1 MSSRRTSASPTL
13 GGGARSWTVLP
24 GLLRELAQFSHL
36 ILSFAQR
43 DIRARYKQTMFGV
56 AWAIVQPFSLMLV
69 FTLVFSKVAK
79 LPSDGIPYPLFAY
92 TALVFWTY
100 FATAINQGTVALTAN
115 GNLVRKIYFPRETL
129 LLSIIL
135 SASFDFAI
143 ALTLLIAL
151 FTYYGVALS
160 WTILWVVPILLAQI
174 LFTLGLICL
183 TSSLH
188 VYFRDLAHALP
199 LLLQLWMFATPVA
212 YPLSLVPER
221 LLPWYLLNPM
231 ASIIESYRTVLVHGQ
246 QPDVHLLAFELA
258 AGLVFVVVAYLIF
271 KRAERNFADVI

>member
-1 MSSRRTSASPTL
+1 VGPR
-13 GGGARSWTVLP
+13 GWTVLP
-24 GLLRELAQFSHL
+24 GFLRELAQYSHL

-56 AWAIVQPFSLMLV
+56 AWAILQPFSLMLV

-100 FATAINQGTVALTAN
+100 FATTINQGTVALTAN

-129 LLSIIL
+129 LLSVIL
-135 SASFDFAI
+135 SASFDLAI
-143 ALTLLIAL
+143 ALTLLVAL
-151 FTYYGVALS
+151 FFFFGVGLS
-160 WTILWVVPILLAQI
+160 WMVFWVVPLFLAQV

-212 YPLSLVPER
+212 YPLSLVPDR

-231 ASIIESYRTVLVHGQ
+231 ASIIESYRTVLVRGE
-246 QPDVHLLAFELA
+246 QPDLQLLAFELL
-258 AGLVFVVVAYLIF
+258 AGLVFVVAAYLIF

>member
-1 MSSRRTSASPTL
+1 VGPRE
-13 GGGARSWTVLP
+13 WTVLP
-24 GLLRELAQFSHL
+24 GFLRELAQYSHL

-56 AWAIVQPFSLMLV
+56 AWAILQPFSLMLV

-100 FATAINQGTVALTAN
+100 FATTINQGTVALTAN

-129 LLSIIL
+129 LLSVIL
-135 SASFDFAI
+135 SASFDLAI
-143 ALTLLIAL
+143 ALTLLVAL
-151 FTYYGVALS
+151 FFYFGVGLS
-160 WTILWVVPILLAQI
+160 WMVFWVVPLFLAQV

-212 YPLSLVPER
+212 YPLSLVPDR

-231 ASIIESYRTVLVHGQ
+231 ASIIESYRTVLVLGQ
-246 QPDVHLLAFELA
+246 QPDLPFLAFELV
-258 AGLVFVVVAYLIF
+258 AGLVFVIAAYLVF